1 MNALARNTPQTQ
13 RIRDA
18 SPFGRWAWPLC
29 LAWALSACAP
39 VNPPESSAAQASP
52 VAQDTAPAIASSPLA
67 HNANV
72 SDSANANANAN
83 AITNVTATGTALP
96 PRGTSADYG
105 QREDAMAWA
114 DAVAA
119 RTDLPR
125 EWVRSQIAHA
135 RRQAAVVRAMTPA
148 PAGREK
154 NWAAY
159 RARFIEPVRTQAG
172 LAFWQRHAD
181 TLDRAE
187 KQYGV
192 PASLIVGIIGV
203 ETLYGRQTGEHR
215 VLDALA
221 TLAFD
226 FPTSHSREPVR
237 TAFFQ
242 QELLEL
248 LLLSREQNMDPQALR
263 GSFAGAMGWPQF
275 LASSWRRHA
284 VDFDRDGRIDL
295 LNSPVDAIGSVANYF
310 VAYGWTPGMP
320 THYPVSL
327 MASPQDLNELLAP
340 DILPTFDPSTFQAK
354 GAMVSGAAL
363 KHTGP
368 LALVMLENGLA
379 PPSHIAGTQNFYVVT
394 RYNWSSYYALAVIE
408 LGEHIA
414 QQRAKAGGPK
424 ARPKRPAKR
433 TSPKKSARS
442 KPA

>member
-1 MNALARNTPQTQ
+1 
-13 RIRDA
+13 
-18 SPFGRWAWPLC
+18 
-29 LAWALSACAP
+29 
-39 VNPPESSAAQASP
+39 
-52 VAQDTAPAIASSPLA
+52 
-67 HNANV
+67 
-72 SDSANANANAN
+72 
-83 AITNVTATGTALP
+83 
-96 PRGTSADYG
+96 
-105 QREDAMAWA
+105 MAWA

-119 RTDLPR
+119 STALPR
-125 EWVRSQIAHA
+125 EWVRSQIAQA

-181 TLDRAE
+181 TLARAE

-203 ETLYGRQTGEHR
+203 ETLYGRHMGEHR

-226 FPTSHSREPVR
+226 FPTSHPREPVR

-242 QELLEL
+242 QELQEL
-248 LLLSREQNMDPQALR
+248 LLLSREQNFDPQTLR

-295 LNSPVDAIGSVANYF
+295 LNSPADAIGSVANYF
-310 VAYGWTPGMP
+310 VAFGWTPGMP

-340 DILPTFDPSTFQAK
+340 DILPTFDLSTFQAK
-354 GAMVSGAAL
+354 GARVSGAAL
-363 KHTGP
+363 KHGGP

-414 QQRAKAGGPK
+414 QQRAQAGGTK
-424 ARPKRPAKR
+424 AKPKRPAKR

>member
-1 MNALARNTPQTQ
+1 MNALAPDPLHPQLH
-13 RIRDA
+13 RA
-18 SPFGRWAWPLC
+18 PSPFEWWAWPLC

-39 VNPPESSAAQASP
+39 AHQPEVSAET
-52 VAQDTAPAIASSPLA
+52 VATTAPEVTTTPAATVVQVLPPALAPNSAPIANITAI
-67 HNANV
+67 
-72 SDSANANANAN
+72 
-83 AITNVTATGTALP
+83 GTALP

-114 DAVAA
+114 DATAA

-125 EWVRSQIAHA
+125 DWVRSQVAQA
-135 RRQAAVVRAMTPA
+135 RRQAAVVRAVTPA
-148 PAGREK
+148 PTGSEK

-159 RARFIEPVRTQAG
+159 RARFIEPVRAQAG
-172 LAFWQRHAD
+172 LAFWKQHAD
-181 TLDRAE
+181 TLVRAE

-192 PASLIVGIIGV
+192 PASLIVGVIGV
-203 ETLYGRQTGEHR
+203 ETLYGRHLGQHR

-226 FPTSHSREPVR
+226 FPTAHPREPVR

-248 LLLSREQNMDPQALR
+248 LLLSREQNVEPSSLR
-263 GSFAGAMGWPQF
+263 GSYAGAMGWPQF
-275 LASSWRRHA
+275 IPSSWRRYA

-295 LNSPVDAIGSVANYF
+295 LNNPVDVIGSVANYF
-310 VAYGWTPGMP
+310 VAFGWTPGMP
-320 THYPVSL
+320 THYPVQV
-327 MASPQDLNELLAP
+327 MASPKDLGELLAP
-340 DILPTFDPSTFQAK
+340 DIVPTFDVDTFVSK
-354 GAMVSGAAL
+354 GGLVSGAAL
-363 KHTGP
+363 KHPGS

-408 LGEHIA
+408 LGEHIEA
-414 QQRAKAGGPK
+414 LRQ
-424 ARPKRPAKR
+424 RPAKR

-442 KPA
+442 KPS

>member
-1 MNALARNTPQTQ
+1 MNALAPTPAQAQ
-13 RIRDA
+13 RDLAPSRLGA
-18 SPFGRWAWPLC
+18 CLCLLC
-29 LAWALSACAP
+29 LAWALAACAP
-39 VNPPESSAAQASP
+39 AHQPEMTGTTD
-52 VAQDTAPAIASSPLA
+52 DTAAPAASSVLTPKTA
-67 HNANV
+67 P
-72 SDSANANANAN
+72 
-83 AITNVTATGTALP
+83 NVTAIGTALP
-96 PRGTSADYG
+96 PRGVSADYG

-114 DAVAA
+114 DAAAA
-119 RTDLPR
+119 RTNLPR
-125 EWVRSQIAHA
+125 DWVRQQVAQA
-135 RRQAAVVRAMTPA
+135 RRQAAVIRAMTPA

-159 RARFIEPVRTQAG
+159 RPRFIEPVRTQAG

-181 TLDRAE
+181 TLARAE

-203 ETLYGRQTGEHR
+203 ETLYGRHMGEHR

-226 FPTSHSREPVR
+226 FPTSHPREPVR

-248 LLLSREQNMDPQALR
+248 LLLSREQNLDLQTLR

-295 LNSPVDAIGSVANYF
+295 LNNPVDAIGSVANYF
-310 VAYGWTPGMP
+310 VAFGWTPGMP
-320 THYPVSL
+320 THYPVQV
-327 MASPQDLNELLAP
+327 MASPKDLGELLAP
-340 DILPTFDPSTFQAK
+340 DIVPTFDVGTFVSK
-354 GAMVSGAAL
+354 GGMVSGAAL
-363 KHTGP
+363 KHQGP
-368 LALVMLENGLA
+368 LALVLLENGLA
-379 PPSHIAGTQNFYVVT
+379 PPTHIAGTQNFYVVT

-424 ARPKRPAKR
+424 AQPKRPAKR